1 MEAKTKIIFLDEN
14 GDKFFGEGPYQLLLG
29 VERTGSLRCAAME
42 MGMAYSKAM
51 KLVRHAEAA
60 LGFPLTQRTVG
71 GASGGGSCLTPRGK
85 EWMSRYAAYRD
96 ACAPANAR
104 LYLEY
109 FLG

>member
-1 MEAKTKIIFLDEN
+1 MEAKTKIIFVDEN

-71 GASGGGSCLTPRGK
+71 GSSLTPQGK
-85 EWMSRYAAYRD
+85 EWMSRYGDYRD
-96 ACAPANAR
+96 ACAQANAR
-104 LYLEY
+104 LYLE
-109 FLG
+109 FFPG